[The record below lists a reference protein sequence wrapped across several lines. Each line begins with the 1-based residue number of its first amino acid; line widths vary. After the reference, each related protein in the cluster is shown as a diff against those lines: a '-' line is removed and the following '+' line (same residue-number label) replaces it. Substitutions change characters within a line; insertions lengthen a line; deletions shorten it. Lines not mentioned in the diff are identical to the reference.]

1 MATEGRVGQDG
12 QPSEQGLT
20 GQEIPVEYPLLTT
33 LPGAVVELF
42 KNQIKQWCGRTSQ
55 FGRVDR
61 ISREPHASEVKLEK
75 KLSLVY
81 RGSRLN

>member
-1 MATEGRVGQDG
+1 MATEGRGGQGG
-12 QPSEQGLT
+12 QPSERGLT

-33 LPGAVVELF
+33 PTGADVELF

-61 ISREPHASEVKLEK
+61 ISREPHASEVKLEQ

>member
-1 MATEGRVGQDG
+1 MAAEGRGGQDG
-12 QPSEQGLT
+12 QPSGRGLT

-33 LPGAVVELF
+33 PPGAGVELF

-61 ISREPHASEVKLEK
+61 ISREPHASEAELEQ
-75 KLSLVY
+75 
-81 RGSRLN
+81 N